1 MPVNRNMDKNCNNI
15 NSNNN
20 NNENHKN
27 IPEEAV
33 VAHGG
38 GGARKECDNV
48 GSGGG
53 TRTTMDNYNRQ
64 LDMENNN
71 SIMSPSLSSSATAAP
86 ECRLFINPYVFSD
99 YAIGRYIDDTSQTRT
114 LSSATSTAAIGQ
126 ESWTMSV
133 SPFSHSDLVRS
144 SSGVAGDY
152 VSGQC
157 DNNYAGV
164 GAFDG
169 AARGR
174 SWQYP
179 SASKFKFLRSK
190 FMRNRRN
197 KLNRLS
203 NKIAENTESS
213 AYIRAENCFQDKFR
227 MQPSQAA
234 AVASSVLMPPKV
246 KPKVSKIAKGPAR
259 GGLGGGGGGGGRGGD
274 KNESMMRRP
283 RRRMSDKKQLK
294 EQEMLAQLLSLESYE
309 QTWYL

>member
-1 MPVNRNMDKNCNNI
+1 MNRNMDKNCNNI
-15 NSNNN
+15 NSNKNQ
-20 NNENHKN
+20 KN
-27 IPEEAV
+27 IPEEAGD
-33 VAHGG
+33 AGG
-38 GGARKECDNV
+38 GGAGGRKECDN
-48 GSGGG
+48 GGA
-53 TRTTMDNYNRQ
+53 RARQATMDNYNRQ
-64 LDMENNN
+64 LDMDNNNN
-71 SIMSPSLSSSATAAP
+71 SIMSPSLSSSATAAH
-86 ECRLFINPYVFSD
+86 ETRLFINPYVFSD
-99 YAIGRYIDDTSQTRT
+99 YAIGRYIDDTSQT

-144 SSGVAGDY
+144 ASGVTGDY
-152 VSGQC
+152 VSRGQC
-157 DNNYAGV
+157 DNSHVGGGGGAG
-164 GAFDG
+164 FDG

-179 SASKFKFLRSK
+179 SASKFKFLRTK

-227 MQPSQAA
+227 MQPQTA
-234 AVASSVLMPPKV
+234 AVTSSVLLAPKV

-259 GGLGGGGGGGGRGGD
+259 GGLGGGGGGGGVRGGD

-283 RRRMSDKKQLK
+283 RRRMSEKKQLK